1 MNLIAVIFSFLTLIN
16 STEKT
21 TMEIPSIFSDNMVLQ
36 QNSTASFWGKAEPR
50 IKVNINASWGE
61 SATTNVNDDGSWLAK
76 IKTPSAG
83 GPFEVNLTVGDSTI
97 IYKNILIGEVWLCSG
112 QSNMEM
118 PLQGWPP
125 NDLILNSQEEI
136 KNSSNSNIRLFSV
149 SRAYSTEKEFNVNGK
164 WEECNPQTIASFSAT
179 AYFFGKRLQEKLNIP
194 IGLIHSSWGG
204 TPVES
209 WTSDEY
215 LNTVDEYKPILNDI
229 KSSSAEIQKYKEWL
243 SSHPV
248 INIDKPVETRWEN
261 LDFNDE
267 KCSYI
272 NFDDSNWK
280 EMNLPIHWEETEVGN
295 FDGVI
300 WFRKKIELPE
310 SWKGKDLVLELGPID
325 DIDRTYI
332 NGTLVGAHEKDGFWR
347 TERIYSVPKE
357 LLVSNEILIAVRVLD
372 NQGGGGFFGAK
383 EKLKIHPA
391 NSDESIPLI
400 GNWRYLPVAEYQGQK
415 FYVFD
420 VDKMDYYSRPVIRIS
435 LSANTPTTLF
445 NAMINP
451 LVPYSIKGA
460 IWYQGESNTGNPEA
474 YSTLFPLMIKNWRDV
489 WGLSDFPFYYVQ
501 IAPYIYGVETHS
513 EFLRESQ
520 LKSLSV
526 PNTGMV
532 VTLDI
537 GNINNIHPANKQD
550 VGKRLANWAL
560 AKTYNENVLYSGPL
574 YKSMKVEK
582 DKIVISFDHSDGLVV
597 KQSEDNNN
605 FLIAGADGVFKNAD
619 VEIEN
624 DQLILFNP
632 GIENPVAARY
642 AWSNTATAT
651 LFNKEGLPASSF
663 RTDNWE
669 E

>member
-149 SRAYSTEKEFNVNGK
+149 SRAYSVEKEFNVDGK

-179 AYFFGKRLQEKLNIP
+179 AYFFGKRLHEKLNIP

-267 KCSYI
+267 KCSSI

-332 NGTLVGAHEKDGFWR
+332 NGTLVGAHERDGFWR

-357 LLVSNEILIAVRVLD
+357 LLVSNEILIAVR
-372 NQGGGGFFGAK
+372 
-383 EKLKIHPA
+383 
-391 NSDESIPLI
+391 
-400 GNWRYLPVAEYQGQK
+400 
-415 FYVFD
+415 
-420 VDKMDYYSRPVIRIS
+420 
-435 LSANTPTTLF
+435 
-445 NAMINP
+445 
-451 LVPYSIKGA
+451 
-460 IWYQGESNTGNPEA
+460 
-474 YSTLFPLMIKNWRDV
+474 
-489 WGLSDFPFYYVQ
+489 
-501 IAPYIYGVETHS
+501 
-513 EFLRESQ
+513 
-520 LKSLSV
+520 
-526 PNTGMV
+526 
-532 VTLDI
+532 
-537 GNINNIHPANKQD
+537 
-550 VGKRLANWAL
+550 
-560 AKTYNENVLYSGPL
+560 
-574 YKSMKVEK
+574 
-582 DKIVISFDHSDGLVV
+582 
-597 KQSEDNNN
+597 
-605 FLIAGADGVFKNAD
+605 
-619 VEIEN
+619 
-624 DQLILFNP
+624 
-632 GIENPVAARY
+632 
-642 AWSNTATAT
+642 
-651 LFNKEGLPASSF
+651 
-663 RTDNWE
+663 
-669 E
+669 

>member
-149 SRAYSTEKEFNVNGK
+149 SRAYSVEKEFNVDGK

-204 TPVES
+204 TPAES
-209 WTSDEY
+209 WTSNEY
-215 LNTVDEYKPILNDI
+215 LESIDDFKPILADI
-229 KSSSAEIQKYKEWL
+229 ENSKGDIQKYKVWL
-243 SSHPV
+243 SDHPV
-248 INIDKPVETRWEN
+248 INIDKPLETSWEN

-267 KCSYI
+267 KCSST
-272 NFDDSNWK
+272 NFKDSMWR
-280 EMNLPIHWEETEVGN
+280 EVDLPRLWETSEVGN

-300 WFRKKIELPE
+300 WFRKKIEIPE
-310 SWKGKDLVLELGPID
+310 SWRDQNLVIELGPID
-325 DIDRTYI
+325 DMDRTYV
-332 NGTLVGAHEKDGFWR
+332 NGVLIGAHEKSGFWR
-347 TERIYSVPKE
+347 NDRIYNIPKE
-357 LLVSNEILIAVRVLD
+357 LLSKEILIAVRVLD
-372 NQGGGGFFGAK
+372 NQGGGGLYGDI
-383 EKLKIHPA
+383 EKLKIHPT
-391 NSDESIPLI
+391 NSDESISLS
-400 GNWRYLPVAEYQGQK
+400 GKWKYLPVAEYHGQK
-415 FYVFD
+415 FYAFD
-420 VDKMDYYSRPVIRIS
+420 IDKMDYYSRPLIKIS

-460 IWYQGESNTGNPEA
+460 IWYQGESNTGRSEQ
-474 YSTLFPLMIKNWRDV
+474 YTTLFPLMIKNWREV
-489 WGLSDFPFYYVQ
+489 WGLGDFPFYYVQ
-501 IAPYIYGVETHS
+501 IAPYNYGSETHS

-526 PNTGMV
+526 QNTGMV

-537 GNINNIHPANKQD
+537 GNPVNIHPSNKQD
-550 VGKRLANWAL
+550 VGKRLADWAL
-560 AKTYNENVLYSGPL
+560 AKTYNKNVPYSGPL

-582 DKIVISFDHSDGLVV
+582 DKIVISFDHCDELVV

-605 FLIAGADGVFKNAD
+605 FLIAGTDSVFKNAEVKID
-619 VEIEN
+619 N

-632 GIENPVAARY
+632 EIKNPIAVRY

-669 E
+669 K

>member
-149 SRAYSTEKEFNVNGK
+149 SRAYSVEKEFNVDGK

-204 TPVES
+204 TPAES
-209 WTSDEY
+209 WTSNEY
-215 LNTVDEYKPILNDI
+215 LESIDDFKPILADI
-229 KSSSAEIQKYKEWL
+229 ENSKGDIQKYKVWL
-243 SSHPV
+243 SDHPV
-248 INIDKPVETRWEN
+248 INIDKPLETSWEN

-267 KCSYI
+267 KCSST
-272 NFDDSNWK
+272 NFKDSMWR
-280 EMNLPIHWEETEVGN
+280 EVDLPRLWETSEVGN

-300 WFRKKIELPE
+300 WFRKKIEIPE
-310 SWKGKDLVLELGPID
+310 SWRDQNLVIELGPID
-325 DIDRTYI
+325 DMDRTYV
-332 NGTLVGAHEKDGFWR
+332 NGVLIGAHEKSGFWR
-347 TERIYSVPKE
+347 NDRIYNIPKE
-357 LLVSNEILIAVRVLD
+357 LLSKEILIAVRVLD
-372 NQGGGGFFGAK
+372 NQGGGGLYGDI
-383 EKLKIHPA
+383 EKLKIHPT
-391 NSDESIPLI
+391 NSDESISLS
-400 GNWRYLPVAEYQGQK
+400 GKWKYLPVAEYHGQK
-415 FYVFD
+415 FYAFD
-420 VDKMDYYSRPVIRIS
+420 IDKMDYYSRPLIKIS

-451 LVPYSIKGA
+451 LVPYSIGGA
-460 IWYQGESNTGNPEA
+460 IWYQGESNTGRSEQ
-474 YSTLFPLMIKNWRDV
+474 YTTLFPLMIKNWREV
-489 WGLSDFPFYYVQ
+489 WGLGDFPFYYVQ
-501 IAPYIYGVETHS
+501 IAPYNYGSETHS

-526 PNTGMV
+526 QNTGMV

-537 GNINNIHPANKQD
+537 GNPVNIHPSNKQD
-550 VGKRLANWAL
+550 VGKRLADWAL
-560 AKTYNENVLYSGPL
+560 AKTYNKNVPYSGPL

-582 DKIVISFDHSDGLVV
+582 DKIVISFDHCDELVV

-605 FLIAGADGVFKNAD
+605 FLIAGTDSVFKNAEVKID
-619 VEIEN
+619 N

-669 E
+669 K

>member
-149 SRAYSTEKEFNVNGK
+149 SRAYSVEKEFNVDGK

-204 TPVES
+204 TPAES
-209 WTSDEY
+209 WTSNEY
-215 LNTVDEYKPILNDI
+215 LESIDDFKPILADI
-229 KSSSAEIQKYKEWL
+229 ENSKGDIQKYKVWL
-243 SSHPV
+243 SDHPV
-248 INIDKPVETRWEN
+248 INIDKPLETSWEN

-267 KCSYI
+267 KCSST
-272 NFDDSNWK
+272 NFKDSMWR
-280 EMNLPIHWEETEVGN
+280 EVDLPRLWETSEVGN

-300 WFRKKIELPE
+300 WFRKKIEIPE
-310 SWKGKDLVLELGPID
+310 SWRDQNLVIELGPID
-325 DIDRTYI
+325 DMDRTYV
-332 NGTLVGAHEKDGFWR
+332 NGVLIGAHEKSGFWR
-347 TERIYSVPKE
+347 NDRIYNIPKE
-357 LLVSNEILIAVRVLD
+357 LLSKEILIAVRVLD
-372 NQGGGGFFGAK
+372 NQGGGGLYGDI
-383 EKLKIHPA
+383 EKLKIHPT
-391 NSDESIPLI
+391 NSDESISLS
-400 GNWRYLPVAEYQGQK
+400 GKWKYLPVAEYHGQK
-415 FYVFD
+415 FYAFD
-420 VDKMDYYSRPVIRIS
+420 IDKMDYYSRPLIKIS

-451 LVPYSIKGA
+451 LVPYSIGGA
-460 IWYQGESNTGNPEA
+460 IWYQGESNTGRSEQ
-474 YSTLFPLMIKNWRDV
+474 YTTLFPLMIKNWREV
-489 WGLSDFPFYYVQ
+489 WGLGDFPFYYVQ
-501 IAPYIYGVETHS
+501 IAPYNYGSETHS

-526 PNTGMV
+526 QNTGMV

-537 GNINNIHPANKQD
+537 GNPVNIHPSNKQD
-550 VGKRLANWAL
+550 VGKRLADWAL
-560 AKTYNENVLYSGPL
+560 AKTYNKNVPYSGPL

-582 DKIVISFDHSDGLVV
+582 DKIVISFDHCDELVV

-605 FLIAGADGVFKNAD
+605 FLIAGTDSVFKNAEVKID
-619 VEIEN
+619 N

-632 GIENPVAARY
+632 EIENPVAARY
-642 AWSNTATAT
+642 AWSNTAAAT